1 MGKKNNKGIIILMA
15 VIILI
20 LVVLCILF
28 ATNTIIFNHKEIKN
42 EVQNQENTSVKE
54 DNTTKDITKA
64 EDSIVE
70 FDVDKLNKIGRGDF
84 NFVKRIFSGNNSFA
98 ITSEGKVLIGF
109 EHYLTGFN
117 KAKDIIVFSEM
128 SSGDIL
134 YILDY
139 SGQLYQYRLDNIEKN
154 IFEVEKNEEYSKI
167 KEIFEYETLKKNAGG
182 CMRLVVIDNN
192 DNYKEISTNCV

>member
-1 MGKKNNKGIIILMA
+1 MKKKNNGIVVFLL
-15 VIILI
+15 ILI
-20 LVVLCILF
+20 IVILGGLCFLF
-28 ATNTIIFNHKEIKN
+28 ATNKIVLTNNSKNDKEIVDDNKN
-42 EVQNQENTSVKE
+42 
-54 DNTTKDITKA
+54 KDIRQGS
-64 EDSIVE
+64 SIVE

-84 NFVKRIFSGNNSFA
+84 NFVKRIFFGDNSFA
-98 ITSEGKVLIGF
+98 ITSDGKVLIGF

-117 KAKDIIVFSEM
+117 KAKDIIIFSEM

-154 IFEVEKNEEYSKI
+154 IFEVEKNEEYSGI